1 MMGPRARTITGHG
14 NDASAEHR
22 RKLEALF
29 GGGSLGVSDTPTPSL
44 VAPAMALAAAA
55 PAPSTMRSQRTFA
68 APRRQVNR
76 RPSEYSMRL
85 ERLRIAREPDAIR
98 EAADVF
104 LAHHQLPDDM
114 DVLLKVLQH
123 PSEKVL
129 CNVMGQI
136 SYLLNQR
143 RAPRATIILVDRLR
157 EIGARAICAATRCCI
172 EGLQQQ
178 IHALSAS

>member
-1 MMGPRARTITGHG
+1 MTHQGH
-14 NDASAEHR
+14 DVSAEHR

-29 GGGSLGVSDTPTPSL
+29 GGGIGHASPAPTM
-44 VAPAMALAAAA
+44 APAAAA
-55 PAPSTMRSQRTFA
+55 LSVDAHRVFA
-68 APRRQVNR
+68 APRRQVGR
-76 RPSEYSMRL
+76 KPSAYSMRL
-85 ERLRIAREPDAIR
+85 ERLRIAREADAIR

-129 CNVMGQI
+129 CDVMGQI

-143 RAPRATIILVDRLR
+143 RAARATIILVDRLR
-157 EIGARAICAATRCCI
+157 EIGARPISDSTRCCI

-178 IHALSAS
+178 ISKLGAP